1 MFTDVCAIRYSCMP
15 SDYRAKSQMT
25 VLENVFE
32 MVKEK
37 QKELRKLR
45 GQIERILN
53 TSQEKVGLP
62 KIWV

>member
-1 MFTDVCAIRYSCMP
+1 
-15 SDYRAKSQMT
+15 MT

-53 TSQEKVGLP
+53 TSQEKVGLQ